1 MMEFTIEEINLMCI
15 YDTGT
20 RQGLMDALKAMQGDL
35 LPEEVE
41 LRQLTENVL
50 ARLNGMTDDEYAQMQ
65 DSLIPAYDE

>member
-20 RQGLMDALKAMQGDL
+20 RKGLMDALKAMYSDL
-35 LPEEVE
+35 LPEEAE

-65 DSLIPAYDE
+65 ESLIPAYDE

>member
-20 RQGLMDALKAMQGDL
+20 RQGLMDALKAMYSDL
-35 LPEEVE
+35 LPEEAE

>member
-20 RQGLMDALKAMQGDL
+20 RQGLMDALKAMHSDL
-35 LPEEVE
+35 LPEEAE

-50 ARLNGMTDDEYAQMQ
+50 ARLNGMTDDEYAQML
-65 DSLIPAYDE
+65 SSMIPAYDE

>member
-35 LPEEVE
+35 LPEEAE

-50 ARLNGMTDDEYAQMQ
+50 ARLDGMKGDEYAQMLS
-65 DSLIPAYDE
+65 SLIPAYDE

>member
-1 MMEFTIEEINLMCI
+1 MEFTFEEINLMCI

-20 RQGLMDALKAMQGDL
+20 RQGLMDALKAMYSDL
-35 LPEEVE
+35 LSEEAE

-65 DSLIPAYDE
+65 ESLIPAYDE

>member
-20 RQGLMDALKAMQGDL
+20 RQGLMDALKEMYRDL
-35 LPEEVE
+35 LPEEAE

-65 DSLIPAYDE
+65 ESLIPAYDE

>member
-20 RQGLMDALKAMQGDL
+20 RQGLMDALNAMLGDL
-35 LPEEVE
+35 LPEEAE
-41 LRQLTENVL
+41 LRQLTESVL

-65 DSLIPAYDE
+65 ESLIPAYDE

>member
-20 RQGLMDALKAMQGDL
+20 RQGLMDALKAMYSDL
-35 LPEEVE
+35 LPEEAE
-41 LRQLTENVL
+41 LRQLTQNVL

-65 DSLIPAYDE
+65 ESLIPAYDE

>member
-20 RQGLMDALKAMQGDL
+20 RQGLMDALKAMQSDL
-35 LPEEVE
+35 LPEEAE

-65 DSLIPAYDE
+65 ESLIPAYDE

>member
-1 MMEFTIEEINLMCI
+1 MEFTIEEINLMCI

-20 RQGLMDALKAMQGDL
+20 RQGLMDALRAMQGDL

-41 LRQLTENVL
+41 LRRLTENVL
-50 ARLNGMTDDEYAQMQ
+50 AKLYGMTDDEYAQMQ

>member
-20 RQGLMDALKAMQGDL
+20 RQGLMDALRAMQGDL

-41 LRQLTENVL
+41 LRRLTENVL
-50 ARLNGMTDDEYAQMQ
+50 AKLYGMTDDEYAQMQ

>member
-1 MMEFTIEEINLMCI
+1 MMEFAIEEINLMCI

-20 RQGLMDALKAMQGDL
+20 RQGLMDALKAMYSDL
-35 LPEEVE
+35 LPEEAE

-65 DSLIPAYDE
+65 ESLIPAYDE

>member
-20 RQGLMDALKAMQGDL
+20 RQGLMDALKAMHSDL
-35 LPEEVE
+35 LPEEAE
-41 LRQLTENVL
+41 LRQLTESVL

-65 DSLIPAYDE
+65 ESLIPAYDE

>member
-20 RQGLMDALKAMQGDL
+20 RQGLMDALKAMLGDL
-35 LPEEVE
+35 LPEEAQ

-65 DSLIPAYDE
+65 ESLIPAYDE

>member
-35 LPEEVE
+35 LPEEAE

-50 ARLNGMTDDEYAQMQ
+50 ARIDGMTDDEYAQMQ
-65 DSLIPAYDE
+65 ESLIPAYDE

>member
-20 RQGLMDALKAMQGDL
+20 RHGLMDALKAMQGDL
-35 LPEEVE
+35 LPEEAE
-41 LRQLTENVL
+41 LRQLTESVL

-65 DSLIPAYDE
+65 ESLIPAYDE

>member
-20 RQGLMDALKAMQGDL
+20 RQGLMDALKAMYSDL
-35 LPEEVE
+35 LPEEAE

-50 ARLNGMTDDEYAQMQ
+50 ARLKGMTDDEYAQMQ
-65 DSLIPAYDE
+65 ESLIPVYDE

>member
-1 MMEFTIEEINLMCI
+1 MEFTIEEINLMCI

-35 LPEEVE
+35 LPEEAE

-50 ARLNGMTDDEYAQMQ
+50 ARLDGMTDDEYAQMQ
-65 DSLIPAYDE
+65 ESLIPAYDE

>member
-20 RQGLMDALKAMQGDL
+20 RQGLMDELRTMQGDL

-41 LRQLTENVL
+41 LRRLTENVL
-50 ARLNGMTDDEYAQMQ
+50 AKLYGMTDDEYAQMQ
-65 DSLIPAYDE
+65 ESLIPAYDE

>member
-1 MMEFTIEEINLMCI
+1 MEFTIEEINLMCI

-20 RQGLMDALKAMQGDL
+20 RQGLMDALKAMLGDL
-35 LPEEVE
+35 LPEEAE

-65 DSLIPAYDE
+65 ESLIPAYDE

>member
-1 MMEFTIEEINLMCI
+1 MIEFTIEEINLMCI

-20 RQGLMDALKAMQGDL
+20 RQGLMDALKAMYSDL
-35 LPEEVE
+35 LPEEAE

-65 DSLIPAYDE
+65 ESLIPAYDE

>member
-20 RQGLMDALKAMQGDL
+20 RQGLMDALKAMYSDL
-35 LPEEVE
+35 LPEEAE

-50 ARLNGMTDDEYAQMQ
+50 ARLNGMRDDEYAQMQ
-65 DSLIPAYDE
+65 ESLIPAYDE

>member
-20 RQGLMDALKAMQGDL
+20 RQGLMDALKAMYSDL
-35 LPEEVE
+35 LPEEAE

-50 ARLNGMTDDEYAQMQ
+50 ARLDGMTDDEYAQMQ
-65 DSLIPAYDE
+65 ESLIPAYDE

>member
-35 LPEEVE
+35 LPEEAE
-41 LRQLTENVL
+41 LRQLTQNVL
-50 ARLNGMTDDEYAQMQ
+50 ERLNGMTDDEYAQMQ
-65 DSLIPAYDE
+65 ESLIPAYDE

>member
-20 RQGLMDALKAMQGDL
+20 RQGLMDALKAMLGDL
-35 LPEEVE
+35 LPEEAE

-50 ARLNGMTDDEYAQMQ
+50 ARLDGMTVDEYAQMQ
-65 DSLIPAYDE
+65 ESLIPAYDE

>member
-20 RQGLMDALKAMQGDL
+20 RQGLMDALKAMLGDL
-35 LPEEVE
+35 LPEEAE

-50 ARLNGMTDDEYAQMQ
+50 ERLNGMTDDEYAQMQ
-65 DSLIPAYDE
+65 ESLIPAYDE

>member
-20 RQGLMDALKAMQGDL
+20 RQGLMDALKAMFSDL
-35 LPEEVE
+35 LPEEAE
-41 LRQLTENVL
+41 LRQLTENML

-65 DSLIPAYDE
+65 ESLIPAYDE

>member
-1 MMEFTIEEINLMCI
+1 MEFTIEEINLMCI

-20 RQGLMDALKAMQGDL
+20 RQGLMDTLKAMLGDL
-35 LPEEVE
+35 LPEEAE

-65 DSLIPAYDE
+65 ESLIPAYDE

>member
-20 RQGLMDALKAMQGDL
+20 RQGLMDALKAMYSDL
-35 LPEEVE
+35 LPEEAE

-50 ARLNGMTDDEYAQMQ
+50 ARLDGMTDDEYAQMQ
-65 DSLIPAYDE
+65 ESFIPAYDE